1 VGDTGLGHNYFV
13 LRQNVATPPQN
24 AKRVF
29 PAFSSCI
36 QNKIK
41 IPHVRVVFLFYVEHT
56 ILTSN
61 QWFNEKCQEEY
72 RVRGGESKRFTIYT
86 YK

>member
-41 IPHVRVVFLFYVEHT
+41 IPHVRVVFLFYVGDEF
-56 ILTSN
+56 IFWN
-61 QWFNEKCQEEY
+61 QIAKEITYLNNAL
-72 RVRGGESKRFTIYT
+72 ES
-86 YK
+86 